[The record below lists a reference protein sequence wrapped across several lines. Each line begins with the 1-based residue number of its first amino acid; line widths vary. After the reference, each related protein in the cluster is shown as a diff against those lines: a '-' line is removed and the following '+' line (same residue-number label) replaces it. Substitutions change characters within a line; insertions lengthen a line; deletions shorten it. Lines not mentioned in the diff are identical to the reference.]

1 VIADIKQNLAKKIY
15 ATIFIVLQ
23 RVIQFQSEYI
33 FGEKNVHIHIFL
45 IWITSR
51 VDLTVSVSPS
61 VWPCKSSMSLDIR
74 FRFLSFWFSAS
85 FLSECSMPIRRPT
98 SLKLF
103 HIFEDFVYHY
113 PSMYNMA
120 VQKRKFCS
128 HPFTWLIKVF
138 KKCIQKVK
146 FFGWV
151 LDLAKRPQSF
161 FQNYSYDMYISY
173 IFSQKDRFPLPF
185 GQYEF

>member
-1 VIADIKQNLAKKIY
+1 MYSLAKGN
-15 ATIFIVLQ
+15 TISV
-23 RVIQFQSEYI
+23 RVYI
-33 FGEKNVHIHIFL
+33 RRIHIFL

-51 VDLTVSVSPS
+51 VDLTVSDSPS

-74 FRFLSFWFSAS
+74 FGFLSFWFSAS

-161 FQNYSYDMYISY
+161 FTLLFITHTTCIPAIS
-173 IFSQKDRFPLPF
+173 ILKRIDFPFPSVNMNF
-185 GQYEF
+185 RREN